1 MHFIVKALALILTLS
16 HVNSILAAD
25 KPNILIMAED
35 ASEGTVPRSSR
46 VIASVVS
53 ALQNQMHDMGFNIY
67 DESVLTF
74 DNFSQEGKHRSDAQL
89 FDIARSVKR
98 PPIDI
103 VITFRLYASSLQQ
116 NYSTKVK
123 ARINGRMLN
132 ALSGKFLGEFNL
144 DSGKQWNAPE
154 HCSRECLAETL
165 NDKASILANDLGA
178 VLAEKLAWMSNSTQ
192 TDNPAQSSNNNP
204 MLTDYY
210 LLFDGFSAA
219 DMLEIEEYL
228 VIFSGYESL
237 RPTEQR
243 YTRTEILY
251 RSSASTAKL
260 NRNLKKMLEELNM
273 RAMVGFEGNAFNL
286 KRITFRGKNPDP
298 ADSSIW

>member
-1 MHFIVKALALILTLS
+1 MHRIFKALALMLTLFTINPL
-16 HVNSILAAD
+16 VAAD
-25 KPNILIMAED
+25 KPNILVMAED
-35 ASEGTVPRSSR
+35 ASEGTVVRSSR
-46 VIASVVS
+46 VTSSVVS

-67 DESVLTF
+67 DESVITLN
-74 DNFSQEGKHRSDAQL
+74 NFSQARKQRSDAEL

-103 VITFRLYASSLQQ
+103 VIVFRLYASKLQLEQ
-116 NYSTKVK
+116 STKIT

-132 ALSGKFLGEFNL
+132 VLSGKFLGEFNL
-144 DSGKQWNAPE
+144 DSGKPWNAPE

-178 VLAEKLAWMSNSTQ
+178 VLAEKLAWMSN
-192 TDNPAQSSNNNP
+192 DNHSNSDA

-228 VIFSGYESL
+228 VIFSGYGSL

-243 YTRTEILY
+243 YTRSELLY
-251 RSSASTAKL
+251 RSSSSTAKL

-273 RAMVGFEGNAFNL
+273 RAIVGFEGNAFNI
-286 KRITFRGKNPDP
+286 KRITFRAKNPQA
-298 ADSSIW
+298 ADSNAW

>member
-1 MHFIVKALALILTLS
+1 MHRIFKALALTLTLFT
-16 HVNSILAAD
+16 VNPLVAAD
-25 KPNILIMAED
+25 KPNILVMAED

-46 VIASVVS
+46 VTKSVVS
-53 ALQNQMHDMGFNIY
+53 ALQNQMHDMGFAVY
-67 DESVLTF
+67 DESIITL
-74 DNFSQEGKHRSDAQL
+74 DNFSQARAQRSDAEL

-103 VITFRLYASSLQQ
+103 VIVFRLYASKLQLEH
-116 NYSTKVK
+116 STKVS

-132 ALSGKFLGEFNL
+132 VLSGKFLGEFNL

-154 HCSRECLAETL
+154 HCSRECLSETL

-178 VLAEKLAWMSNSTQ
+178 VLSEKLAWMSKGTYANNSTEQ
-192 TDNPAQSSNNNP
+192 TQFSP

-243 YTRTEILY
+243 YTRSELLY
-251 RSSASTAKL
+251 RSSSSTAKL

-273 RAMVGFEGNAFNL
+273 RAIVGFEGNAFNI
-286 KRITFRGKNPDP
+286 KRITFRAKNPDA
-298 ADSSIW
+298 ADSNAW